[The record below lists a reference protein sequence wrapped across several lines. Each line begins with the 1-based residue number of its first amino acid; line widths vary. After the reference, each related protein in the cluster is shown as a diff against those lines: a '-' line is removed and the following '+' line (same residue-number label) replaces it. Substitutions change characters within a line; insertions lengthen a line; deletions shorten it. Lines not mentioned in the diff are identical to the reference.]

1 MLEQRPVLKERLLAC
16 AVFGAIAIGV
26 VAASDVLVTGGFD
39 FPSTE
44 RGAYADT
51 PNFFQ
56 VAARDQSD
64 SLAPQAHA
72 RAWDEEFA
80 TDAEYTSSA
89 AEELAGAADS
99 TDTQFSAYRG
109 PSEEELRREMAE
121 MYAALPNASGD
132 AAYADDTYAQEPYE
146 AEPVYA
152 EAAPNSDG
160 KDSSA
165 YGNASP
171 W

>member
-26 VAASDVLVTGGFD
+26 VAASDVMVTGGFD

-44 RGAYADT
+44 RGAHADT

-56 VAARDQSD
+56 VAARDLSD
-64 SLAPQAHA
+64 SLAPHAHA
-72 RAWDEEFA
+72 RTWGEQFA
-80 TDAEYTSSA
+80 TDGEYTSYTP
-89 AEELAGAADS
+89 EELDGAADS
-99 TDTQFSAYRG
+99 TDAQFSAYRG
-109 PSEEELRREMAE
+109 PTEEELRREISE
-121 MYAALPNASGD
+121 MYAALPSASDDG
-132 AAYADDTYAQEPYE
+132 AYADDTYAQEPYE

-152 EAAPNSDG
+152 EAVPVSDG

-165 YGNASP
+165 YGSASP